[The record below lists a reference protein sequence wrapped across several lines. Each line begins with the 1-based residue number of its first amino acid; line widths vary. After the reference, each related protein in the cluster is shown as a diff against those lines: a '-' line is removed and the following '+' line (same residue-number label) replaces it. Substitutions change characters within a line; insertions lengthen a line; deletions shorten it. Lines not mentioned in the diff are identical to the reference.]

1 MCFDWEAAERTEEMT
16 DEKQAKEE
24 VRDLTDTLL
33 RLERYLTSHAQ
44 HQVYCGKI
52 NIWQDEVKDAL
63 TEMSNK
69 IQTILKKL

>member
-1 MCFDWEAAERTEEMT
+1 MT
-16 DEKQAKEE
+16 DEKQAHEK

-33 RLERYLTSHAQ
+33 RLERYLASHAQ

-69 IQTILKKL
+69 IQAILKKL